1 MFGKIG
7 GFITGAVDPRNHPA
21 AQIAMGKGP
30 LARMLGLSGGQGEY
44 FQPIREN
51 KALDAIDLR
60 NAVSGKVAGKLS
72 DYGQGKMSLSEALA
86 ASGLSGDELDE
97 YQQLLA
103 TDPMSGSRFATEQ
116 VMNNPILGQ
125 LYGKGGALE
134 RALAEEQEL
143 ASRGYKLQPED
154 HEAYGQASGEIARL
168 FGQQEQAL
176 AQALAD
182 RGLSAAPSGA
192 AQVQFSGLAG
202 NKNEMLAASQRDIA
216 QKRMDMNR
224 QRLRDV
230 RQHYSGLG
238 SQAQSAIQDQFG
250 RQMEGA
256 QFKRGGL
263 ENAAQMRNAA
273 NYGLNDAMYK
283 QMLDKRESKGKTL
296 MDAFGR
302 GLFKTAEAAP
312 GAAASAA
319 TGAPMGG

>member
-134 RALAEEQEL
+134 RALAE
-143 ASRGYKLQPED
+143 
-154 HEAYGQASGEIARL
+154 
-168 FGQQEQAL
+168 
-176 AQALAD
+176 
-182 RGLSAAPSGA
+182 
-192 AQVQFSGLAG
+192 
-202 NKNEMLAASQRDIA
+202 
-216 QKRMDMNR
+216 
-224 QRLRDV
+224 
-230 RQHYSGLG
+230 
-238 SQAQSAIQDQFG
+238 
-250 RQMEGA
+250 
-256 QFKRGGL
+256 
-263 ENAAQMRNAA
+263 
-273 NYGLNDAMYK
+273 
-283 QMLDKRESKGKTL
+283 
-296 MDAFGR
+296 
-302 GLFKTAEAAP
+302 
-312 GAAASAA
+312 
-319 TGAPMGG
+319 